1 MAVERYLKIKEFQ
14 GVAGI
19 GRSTVF
25 ERIRTGKY
33 REGVHY
39 IYDGGL
45 LRFPYPQCLEAPLEA
60 ARKSAR
66 AARKP
71 ESEPQSRARAARTAT
86 GTAVN
91 QDWLP

>member
-14 GVAGI
+14 RLVGI

-25 ERIRTGKY
+25 ERIRNGKY
-33 REGVHY
+33 FEGVHY
-39 IYDGGL
+39 IYDGRL

-66 AARKP
+66 TSRKP
-71 ESEPQSRARAARTAT
+71 ESKPHSRAIASRRET
-86 GTAVN
+86 GTVVN